1 MSELDANV
9 LQNGQR
15 SIATVVMSGNVVENT
30 GELDATCVINT
41 EQGRQKVVKAYLVGI
56 AGNAGLVTV
65 VPTLPETGVEGKFY
79 GVMMDETTK
88 DGYAIIQF
96 FIWYDNQW
104 CAAGAFDVYIDPDN
118 LVYKSNFTFD
128 AASNTLTLDLA

>member
-15 SIATVVMSGNVVENT
+15 SIAIVLLSGNVVENT

-65 VPTLPETGVEGKFY
+65 VPNLPETGVEGKFY
-79 GVMMDETTK
+79 GVMMDEQTK

-118 LVYKSNFTFD
+118 LIYKSNFSFD
-128 AASNTLTLDLA
+128 ATNNVLTLDIA